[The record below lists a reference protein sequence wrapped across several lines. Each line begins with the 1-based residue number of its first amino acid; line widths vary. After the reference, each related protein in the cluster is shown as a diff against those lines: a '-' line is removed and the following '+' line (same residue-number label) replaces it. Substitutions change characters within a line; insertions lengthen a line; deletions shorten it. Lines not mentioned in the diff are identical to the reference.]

1 MDKKILIIDDEPA
14 TIKLTRIMLD
24 ANHYDVAHALDGSE
38 GLAKAREWK
47 PDIILLDLKMP
58 MMDGYEVCH
67 RLREERVTKKIPI
80 LVYTALHE
88 WKSIKRA
95 LKAGSNDCLIKPFD
109 IDVLLWTIKSILSS
123 RRYKSGQKKKALTK
137 I

>member
-14 TIKLTRIMLD
+14 TIKLTQIMLE
-24 ANHYDVAHALDGSE
+24 ANHYDVAHALDGNE
-38 GLAKAREWK
+38 GLAKARQWK
-47 PDIILLDLKMP
+47 PDIILLDLKMS

-67 RLREERVTKKIPI
+67 RLRGEALTKKIPI

-95 LKAGSNDCLIKPFD
+95 LKTGANDCLVKPFD
-109 IDVLLWTIKSILSS
+109 IEVLLWTIKSMLSG
-123 RRYKSGQKKKALTK
+123 RRYKFRQKKKATAK
-137 I
+137 T